1 MGGERNSVR
10 KDDEDIRE
18 WEEGE
23 TKESG
28 GV

>member
-23 TKESG
+23 TKERRG
-28 GV
+28 A